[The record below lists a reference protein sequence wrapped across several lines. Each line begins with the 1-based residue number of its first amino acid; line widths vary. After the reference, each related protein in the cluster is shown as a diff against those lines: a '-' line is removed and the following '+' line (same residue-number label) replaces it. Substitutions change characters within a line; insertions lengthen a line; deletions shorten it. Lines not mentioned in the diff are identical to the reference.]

1 MLFIRGITKGARSP
15 GLSAIAD
22 VNSHFVRVGN
32 SVSSV
37 WAISHIY
44 VDVFFLN
51 DYITLNR

>member
-44 VDVFFLN
+44 VDVFFF
-51 DYITLNR
+51 